1 MSSKSDKIFL
11 GLYDFFGPINWYST
25 FPQGPL
31 SEDLCKFGQFPWQQ
45 FPYNIISVN
54 IFISAKNTVIATPK
68 SHHKMP
74 ALIQQT
80 TNVYLNFAPFIINR
94 GCKTDIK
101 RSVHIG
107 FFSQCFLLSCLKPTI
122 NIVTFNLE
130 LQMCR
135 KNLNLSTSP
144 TLPSFNLSLQQF

>member
-1 MSSKSDKIFL
+1 MSSKSDKDFSWTLWFFWSHQLVLYIPL
-11 GLYDFFGPINWYST
+11 GTS
-25 FPQGPL
+25 L

-107 FFSQCFLLSCLKPTI
+107 FFSQCFLL
-122 NIVTFNLE
+122 LE
-130 LQMCR
+130 DNDLA
-135 KNLNLSTSP
+135 LSQP
-144 TLPSFNLSLQQF
+144 

>member
-1 MSSKSDKIFL
+1 
-11 GLYDFFGPINWYST
+11 
-25 FPQGPL
+25 
-31 SEDLCKFGQFPWQQ
+31 
-45 FPYNIISVN
+45 
-54 IFISAKNTVIATPK
+54 
-68 SHHKMP
+68 MP

-144 TLPSFNLSLQQF
+144 TFILARILNDAYKCSGQILVNWFIRHHFWIIKIYLQSLILMKSKSNASVK